1 MRQISESICRPA
13 FSLLLAL
20 VVTLVTAMSAHGQ
33 SQQEPQGPPTVLSI
47 DVRYSGP
54 PKVSKEKIL
63 AQIQTKVG
71 QPYSNSVVEQDIRSL
86 YQSGAV
92 LNVRIFAEPA
102 DGGVNVIVAIQTRS
116 IVREIEIEGANRI
129 SAKKIRK
136 KLKIKINSAVNEEEL
151 EKSRQEVIEMY
162 QASGFNDIDIK
173 TRVDTIDEK
182 RGTSRVVFTI
192 NEGVKGA
199 VRSVRFEGNAA
210 FSDRVLRKQMKTRG
224 KTLLAIFDK
233 SGRLDETQLQ
243 QDLDSV
249 REWYQNHGYIDVEV
263 KDVRKE
269 RKEGEK
275 GPMIITIVIA
285 QGIKYHVG
293 KVVITGEKITTVEK
307 IRFLLKMKE
316 GNVYSPKDLHDDA
329 KKIADAYGAGGYVDL
344 ELTPEGKPAGPG
356 RIDVHYKI
364 EEGSRSF
371 VQRINIVGN
380 TRTKDKVLRR
390 EVLVAPGDVY
400 NTIRV
405 DLTKKRLENL
415 GFFSKVETFPDDT
428 GIAGRKD
435 LTIQIEEK
443 RTGSLSF
450 GGGFSTVDSLVAF
463 VELTQGNFDIADWP
477 GFTGAGQKFR
487 LRLQGG
493 TQRRDFLLALT
504 EPWFLDRRLSL
515 GGQLFFSEADYL
527 SSVYS
532 QRDYG
537 FSEEIRKPLNAF
549 MYVTLGYRREELE
562 IYRLTT
568 GASQALRDEAGA
580 RDRSQ
585 FNSSIVFDRRD
596 NPNIT
601 RHGQRISISPYIA
614 GDYLGGNTQV
624 YGFDAEVSQY
634 LHLPWDTILLF
645 NHEVA
650 SVNSW
655 GNGNEVSIFDRLF
668 LGGSNNLRG
677 FQFRDIGPRDKG
689 GEPLGGRAMSR
700 STVEFTFPIIED
712 KARGAFFYDAG
723 FVNPDPFDFGMTNL
737 ADDVGFGIRM
747 VLPIG
752 PLRIDYGIPIRK
764 DGRSGGGKFNF
775 NVGYQF

>member
-1 MRQISESICRPA
+1 M
-13 FSLLLAL
+13 
-20 VVTLVTAMSAHGQ
+20 
-33 SQQEPQGPPTVLSI
+33 LSI
-47 DVRYSGP
+47 DVHYSGP

-63 AQIQTKVG
+63 AQMQTKVG
-71 QPYSNSVVEQDIRSL
+71 QAYSNSVVEQDIRSL
-86 YQSGAV
+86 YQSGEV
-92 LNVRIFAEPA
+92 LNVRIFAEA
-102 DGGVNVIVAIQTRS
+102 ATGGVNVIVAIQTRS

-151 EKSRQEVIEMY
+151 EKGRQDVVEMY
-162 QASGFNDIDIK
+162 QASGFNDIDVK

-182 RGTSRVVFTI
+182 RGLSRVVFTV

-199 VRSVRFEGNAA
+199 IRAIRFEGNTA

-224 KTLLAIFDK
+224 KTVIAIFDK

-263 KDVRKE
+263 KEVRRE
-269 RKEGEK
+269 REK

-285 QGIKYHVG
+285 EGTKYHVG

-307 IRFLLKMKE
+307 IRFLLQMKE

-329 KKIADAYGAGGYVDL
+329 KRVADAYGAGGYVDL

-356 RIDVHYKI
+356 RIDIHYKI

-390 EVLVAPGDVY
+390 EVLVTPGDVY
-400 NTIRV
+400 NTVRV
-405 DLTKKRLENL
+405 DLTKKRLDNL

-435 LTIQIEEK
+435 LTIQVEEK

-493 TQRRDFLLALT
+493 NQRKDFLLALT

-515 GGQLFFSEADYL
+515 SGQIYFSEADYL

-532 QRDYG
+532 QRTYG

-549 MYVTLGYRREELE
+549 MYFTVGYRREELE
-562 IYRLTT
+562 IYNILSGVHTE
-568 GASQALRDEAGA
+568 LLDEAGA

-596 NPNIT
+596 NPNLT
-601 RHGQRISISPYIA
+601 RHGQRISISPYVA

-634 LHLPWDTILLF
+634 LHMPWDMILLL

-655 GNGNEVSIFDRLF
+655 GTGNEVSIFDRLF

-677 FQFRDIGPRDKG
+677 FEFRDIGPRDSF
-689 GEPLGGRAMSR
+689 GEPLGGRALSR
-700 STVEFTFPIIED
+700 TTVELTFPLVED

-723 FVNPDPFDFGMTNL
+723 FVNTDPFDFGTTNL
-737 ADDVGFGIRM
+737 ASDVGFGIRL

-752 PLRIDYGIPIRK
+752 PLRVDYGIPLQK

>member
-13 FSLLLAL
+13 FSHLLAL
-20 VVTLVTAMSAHGQ
+20 VVTLATAMSGYGQ
-33 SQQEPQGPPTVLSI
+33 SPPEPQSPPKVLSI

-54 PKVSKEKIL
+54 ASVSKERIL
-63 AQIQTKVG
+63 AQMQTKVG
-71 QPYSNSVVEQDIRSL
+71 GLYSNSVVEQDIRSL
-86 YQSGAV
+86 YQTGAV
-92 LNVRIFAEPA
+92 LNIRIFAEPEA
-102 DGGVNVIVAIQTRS
+102 GGVNVIVAVQTRS
-116 IVREIEIEGANRI
+116 IIREIEIEGANRI

-136 KLKIKINSAVNEEEL
+136 KLKIKINSAANEEEL
-151 EKSRQEVIEMY
+151 EKARQDVIEMY
-162 QASGFNDIDIK
+162 QSSGFTDIDVK
-173 TRVDTIDEK
+173 TRVDVIDEK

-199 VRSVRFEGNAA
+199 IRTIRFEGNSA

-224 KTLLAIFDK
+224 KTVLAMFDK

-263 KDVRKE
+263 KDVRRE
-269 RKEGEK
+269 REK
-275 GPMIITIVIA
+275 GPLTITIVIA
-285 QGIKYHVG
+285 EGVKYHVG
-293 KVVITGEKITTVEK
+293 KIVITGEKITTLEK
-307 IRFLLKMKE
+307 IRMLLVMKE
-316 GNVYSPKDLHDDA
+316 GNIYSPKDLHDDA
-329 KKIADAYGAGGYVDL
+329 KRIADAYGTGGYVDL
-344 ELTPEGKPAGPG
+344 ELKPEGKPAGPG
-356 RIDVHYKI
+356 RIDVHYEI

-405 DLTKKRLENL
+405 DLTKKRLDNL
-415 GFFSKVETFPDDT
+415 GFFSKVETYPDET

-435 LTIQIEEK
+435 LTIQVEEK

-450 GGGFSTVDSLVAF
+450 GGGFSTVDSLVVFA
-463 VELTQGNFDIADWP
+463 ELTQGNFDIEDWP
-477 GFTGAGQKFR
+477 GFVGAGQKFR
-487 LRLQGG
+487 LRVQGG
-493 TQRRDFLLALT
+493 NQRKDFLLSLT

-515 GGQLFFSEADYL
+515 NGQIFFSEANYL
-527 SSVYS
+527 SSLYN

-549 MYVTLGYRREELE
+549 MYVTLSYRREWLE
-562 IYRLTT
+562 IFDLLALNHPELLAEAAAREK
-568 GASQALRDEAGA
+568 SQV
-580 RDRSQ
+580 ST
-585 FNSSIVFDRRD
+585 SIVFDRRD

-601 RHGQRISISPYIA
+601 RKGQRITISPYVA
-614 GDYLGGNTQV
+614 GAYLGGSTRI

-634 LHLPWDTILLF
+634 VHLPFDTILLF

-655 GNGNEVSIFDRLF
+655 GDGHDVSIFDRLF

-677 FQFRDIGPRDKG
+677 FEFRDVGPRDNL
-689 GEPLGGRAMSR
+689 GEPLGGRALSR
-700 STVEFTFPIIED
+700 STVEFTFPIIAD
-712 KARGAFFYDAG
+712 KARGALFYDAG
-723 FVNPDPFDFGMTNL
+723 FVNPDPFDFGTTNL
-737 ADDVGFGIRM
+737 ASDVGVGIRM

-752 PLRIDYGIPIRK
+752 PLRVDYGIPIQK

>member
-13 FSLLLAL
+13 FSLLLTL
-20 VVTLVTAMSAHGQ
+20 VVTLVTAMSAYGQ
-33 SQQEPQGPPTVLSI
+33 AQQEPQGPPTVLSI

-92 LNVRIFAEPA
+92 LNVRIFAEAA

-136 KLKIKINSAVNEEEL
+136 KLKIKISSAVNEEEL

-162 QASGFNDIDIK
+162 QASGFNDIDVK
-173 TRVDTIDEK
+173 FRVDPIDEK
-182 RGTSRVVFTI
+182 RGISRVVYTI

-199 VRSVRFEGNAA
+199 IRAIRFEGNTA
-210 FSDRVLRKQMKTRG
+210 FKDGVLRKQMKTHG
-224 KTLLAIFDK
+224 KTILAIFDK

-249 REWYQNHGYIDVEV
+249 REWYQDHGYIDVEV
-263 KDVRKE
+263 KDVRRE
-269 RKEGEK
+269 REK

-285 QGIKYHVG
+285 EGTKYHVG

-316 GNVYSPKDLHDDA
+316 GNVYSPKDLHDDS
-329 KKIADAYGAGGYVDL
+329 KRIADAYGAGGYVDL

-356 RIDVHYKI
+356 RVDIHYKI

-400 NTIRV
+400 NTVRV
-405 DLTKKRLENL
+405 DLTKKRLDNL
-415 GFFSKVETFPDDT
+415 GYFSKVETFPDDT

-435 LTIQIEEK
+435 LTIQVEEK

-493 TQRRDFLLALT
+493 NQRRDFLLALT
-504 EPWFLDRRLSL
+504 EPWFLDRRLALS
-515 GGQLFFSEADYL
+515 GQIFFSEANYL

-549 MYVTLGYRREELE
+549 MYMTLGYRREWLE
-562 IYRLTT
+562 IFNLTS
-568 GASQALRDEAGA
+568 GAHPELFAEAAAREKSQV
-580 RDRSQ
+580 S
-585 FNSSIVFDRRD
+585 SSIVFDRRD

-601 RHGQRISISPYIA
+601 RQGQRISISPYIA
-614 GDYLGGNTQV
+614 GDYLGGSTQV

-634 LHLPWDTILLF
+634 VHLPLDTILLF
-645 NHEVA
+645 NHEVG

-700 STVEFTFPIIED
+700 STVEFTFPIIAD
-712 KARGAFFYDAG
+712 KARGAFFYDAS
-723 FVNPDPFDFGMTNL
+723 FVNPDPFDFGTTNL
-737 ADDVGFGIRM
+737 ASDVGFGIRM

>member
-1 MRQISESICRPA
+1 MRQISESICRPVL
-13 FSLLLAL
+13 SLLLAL

-54 PKVSKEKIL
+54 AKVSKEKIL
-63 AQIQTKVG
+63 AQMQTKVG

-86 YQSGAV
+86 YKSGAV
-92 LNVRIFAEPA
+92 LNVRIFAEPEA
-102 DGGVNVIVAIQTRS
+102 GGVNVIVAIQTRS

-136 KLKIKINSAVNEEEL
+136 KLKIKINSAVDEEEL
-151 EKSRQEVIEMY
+151 EKNRQDVIEMY
-162 QASGFNDIDIK
+162 QASGFNDIDVK
-173 TRVDTIDEK
+173 TRVDVIDEK

-192 NEGVKGA
+192 SEGVKGA
-199 VRSVRFEGNAA
+199 IRAIRFEGNTA
-210 FSDRVLRKQMKTRG
+210 FKDGVLRKQMKTRG
-224 KTLLAIFDK
+224 KTILAIFDK

-285 QGIKYHVG
+285 EGIKYHVG

-316 GNVYSPKDLHDDA
+316 GNIYSPKDLHDDS
-329 KKIADAYGAGGYVDL
+329 KKIADAYGTAGYVDL
-344 ELTPEGKPAGPG
+344 ELTPEGKPEGTG

-400 NTIRV
+400 NTVRV
-405 DLTKKRLENL
+405 DLTKKRLDNL
-415 GFFSKVETFPDDT
+415 GYFSKVETFPDDT

-435 LTIQIEEK
+435 LTIQVEEK

-450 GGGFSTVDSLVAF
+450 GGGFSTIDQLVAF
-463 VELTQGNFDIADWP
+463 AELTQGNFDIADWP

-493 TQRRDFLLALT
+493 TQRKDFLLALT

-515 GGQLFFSEADYL
+515 SGQLFFSEADYL

-549 MYVTLGYRREELE
+549 MYMTLGYRREELE
-562 IYRLTT
+562 IYNLTA
-568 GASQALRDEAGA
+568 GASQALRDETRA

-585 FNSSIVFDRRD
+585 VSTSLVFDRRD

-601 RHGQRISISPYIA
+601 RHGQRISIAPYVA

-677 FQFRDIGPRDKG
+677 FQFRDIGPRDKA

-723 FVNPDPFDFGMTNL
+723 FVNPDPFDFGTTNL
-737 ADDVGFGIRM
+737 ASDVGFGIRM

-752 PLRIDYGIPIRK
+752 PLRIDYGIPMQK

>member
-1 MRQISESICRPA
+1 MRQISASICRPV
-13 FSLLLAL
+13 FSFLPAL
-20 VVTLVTAMSAHGQ
+20 VVTLVAVISAHGQ
-33 SQQEPQGPPTVLSI
+33 TQQEPPQGPPTILSI

-54 PKVSKEKIL
+54 PKISKEKIL
-63 AQIQTKVG
+63 AQMQTKVG

-86 YQSGAV
+86 YQTGDL
-92 LNVRIFAEPA
+92 LNVRIFAEPEA
-102 DGGVNVIVAIQTRS
+102 GGVNVIVAIQTRS
-116 IVREIEIEGANRI
+116 IVREIEIEGANRM
-129 SAKKIRK
+129 SAKKVRK
-136 KLKIKINSAVNEEEL
+136 RLKIKINSAVNEEEL
-151 EKSRQEVIEMY
+151 EKGRQDVIEMY
-162 QASGFNDIDIK
+162 QGSGFNDIDVK
-173 TRVDTIDEK
+173 TRVDSIDEK
-182 RGTSRVVFTI
+182 RGLSRVVFTI

-199 VRSVRFEGNAA
+199 VRSIRFEGNTA

-224 KTLLAIFDK
+224 KTLLALFDK
-233 SGRLDETQLQ
+233 SGRLDETQLA

-269 RKEGEK
+269 REK
-275 GPMIITIVIA
+275 GPMIITVVVA
-285 QGIKYHVG
+285 EGVKYHVG
-293 KVVITGEKITTVEK
+293 RLIISGEKIVTVQG
-307 IRFLLKMKE
+307 IRALLQMKE
-316 GNVYSPKDLHDDA
+316 GNVYSPKDLRDDA
-329 KKIADAYGAGGYVDL
+329 KKIADAYGMGGYVDL
-344 ELTPEGKPAGPG
+344 ELTPEGKPSGPG

-390 EVLVAPGDVY
+390 EVLITPGDVY
-400 NTIRV
+400 NTVRV

-415 GFFSKVETFPDDT
+415 GYFSKVDTFPDDT

-435 LTIQIEEK
+435 LTIQVEEK

-493 TQRRDFLLALT
+493 NQRKDFLLALT
-504 EPWFLDRRLSL
+504 EPWFLDRRLALS
-515 GGQLFFSEADYL
+515 GQIFFSEANYL
-527 SSVYS
+527 SSLYD

-549 MYVTLGYRREELE
+549 TYVTLGYRREWLE
-562 IYRLTT
+562 IYNLI
-568 GASQALRDEAGA
+568 GGHPELASEAGA
-580 RDRSQ
+580 REKSQ
-585 FNSSIVFDRRD
+585 VSTSIVFDRRD
-596 NPNIT
+596 NPNLT
-601 RHGQRISISPYIA
+601 HQGQRVSISPYIA
-614 GDYLGGNTQV
+614 GDYLGGSTQV

-634 LHLPWDTILLF
+634 VHLPLDTILLF

-655 GNGNEVSIFDRLF
+655 GVGNEVSIFDRLF

-677 FQFRDIGPRDKG
+677 FEFRDVGPRDVL
-689 GEPLGGRAMSR
+689 GEPLGGRALSR
-700 STVEFTFPIIED
+700 TTIEFTFPIIAE
-712 KARGAFFYDAG
+712 KARGALFYDAG
-723 FVNPDPFDFGMTNL
+723 FVNPDPFDFGTTNL
-737 ADDVGFGIRM
+737 ASDVGFGIRM

-752 PLRIDYGIPIRK
+752 PLRIDYGIPIQK

>member
-33 SQQEPQGPPTVLSI
+33 GQQEPQGPPTVLSI

-92 LNVRIFAEPA
+92 LNVRIFAEPEA
-102 DGGVNVIVAIQTRS
+102 GGVNVIVAIQTRS

-136 KLKIKINSAVNEEEL
+136 KLKIKISSAVNEEEL

-199 VRSVRFEGNAA
+199 IRSVRFEGNAA

-249 REWYQNHGYIDVEV
+249 REWYQNRGYIDMEV
-263 KDVRKE
+263 KNVRKE
-269 RKEGEK
+269 REK

-285 QGIKYHVG
+285 EGIKYHVG
-293 KVVITGEKITTVEK
+293 KVVITGEKITTGEK
-307 IRFLLKMKE
+307 IRSLLKMKE

-329 KKIADAYGAGGYVDL
+329 KKIADAYGSGGYIDL
-344 ELTPEGKPAGPG
+344 ELAPEGKPAGPG
-356 RIDVHYKI
+356 RIDLHYKI

-390 EVLVAPGDVY
+390 EVLVTPGDVY
-400 NTIRV
+400 DTVRV
-405 DLTKKRLENL
+405 DATKKRLENL
-415 GFFSKVETFPDDT
+415 GYFSKVETYPDDT

-435 LTIQIEEK
+435 LTIQVEEK

-450 GGGFSTVDSLVAF
+450 GGGYSTVDSLVAF

-515 GGQLFFSEADYL
+515 SGQLFFSEANYL
-527 SSVYS
+527 SSIYD

-537 FSEEIRKPLNAF
+537 FSEEIRKPLGVFTYA
-549 MYVTLGYRREELE
+549 TLGYRREEFE
-562 IYRLTT
+562 IYNLTLS
-568 GASQALRDEAGA
+568 ASPALKAETGA

-585 FNSSIVFDRRD
+585 VSTGLVFDRRD
-596 NPNIT
+596 NPTLT
-601 RHGQRISISPYIA
+601 RHGQRISITTYVA

-624 YGFDAEVSQY
+624 YGFDGEVSQY
-634 LHLPWDTILLF
+634 FHLPWDTILLL

-655 GNGNEVSIFDRLF
+655 GKGNEVSIFDRLF

-677 FQFRDIGPRDKG
+677 FEFRDVGPRDSA
-689 GEPLGGRAMSR
+689 GEPLGGRTLSR
-700 STVEFTFPIIED
+700 NTVEFTFPIIAE
-712 KARGAFFYDAG
+712 KARGAFFYDTG
-723 FVNPDPFDFGMTNL
+723 FVNPDPFDFGTTHL
-737 ADDVGFGIRM
+737 ASDVGFGLRM

-752 PLRIDYGIPIRK
+752 PLRIDYGIPIQK

>member
-1 MRQISESICRPA
+1 
-13 FSLLLAL
+13 
-20 VVTLVTAMSAHGQ
+20 
-33 SQQEPQGPPTVLSI
+33 
-47 DVRYSGP
+47 
-54 PKVSKEKIL
+54 
-63 AQIQTKVG
+63 
-71 QPYSNSVVEQDIRSL
+71 
-86 YQSGAV
+86 
-92 LNVRIFAEPA
+92 
-102 DGGVNVIVAIQTRS
+102 
-116 IVREIEIEGANRI
+116 
-129 SAKKIRK
+129 
-136 KLKIKINSAVNEEEL
+136 
-151 EKSRQEVIEMY
+151 MY

-199 VRSVRFEGNAA
+199 IRSVRFEGNTAY
-210 FSDRVLRKQMKTRG
+210 SDRVLRKQMKTRG
-224 KTLLAIFDK
+224 KTILAIFDK

-249 REWYQNHGYIDVEV
+249 REWYQNRGYIDVEV
-263 KDVRKE
+263 KNVRKE
-269 RKEGEK
+269 REK

-285 QGIKYHVG
+285 EGVKYHVG
-293 KVVITGEKITTVEK
+293 KVVITGEKITTIEK
-307 IRFLLKMKE
+307 IRFLLQMKE
-316 GNVYSPKDLHDDA
+316 GNVYSPKDLRDDA
-329 KKIADAYGAGGYVDL
+329 KRIADAYGAGGYVDL
-344 ELTPEGKPAGPG
+344 ELAPEGKPAGPG
-356 RIDVHYKI
+356 RIDIHYKI

-435 LTIQIEEK
+435 LTIQVEEK

-463 VELTQGNFDIADWP
+463 AELTQGNFDIADWP

-487 LRLQGG
+487 LRVQGG
-493 TQRRDFLLALT
+493 NQRKDFLLALT

-515 GGQLFFSEADYL
+515 SGQIFFSEANYL

-549 MYVTLGYRREELE
+549 MYMTLGYRREWLE
-562 IYRLTT
+562 IFNLLS
-568 GASQALRDEAGA
+568 GSHPELLAEAASREK
-580 RDRSQ
+580 SQ
-585 FNSSIVFDRRD
+585 VSTSIVFDRRD

-601 RHGQRISISPYIA
+601 RQGQRISISPFIA
-614 GDYLGGNTQV
+614 GDYLGGSTRV

-634 LHLPWDTILLF
+634 VHLPLDTILLF

-655 GNGNEVSIFDRLF
+655 GTGNEVSIFDRLF

-700 STVEFTFPIIED
+700 STIEFTFPIIAD

-723 FVNPDPFDFGMTNL
+723 LVNPDPFDFGTTNL

-752 PLRIDYGIPIRK
+752 PLRVDYGIPVRK

>member
-1 MRQISESICRPA
+1 
-13 FSLLLAL
+13 
-20 VVTLVTAMSAHGQ
+20 
-33 SQQEPQGPPTVLSI
+33 
-47 DVRYSGP
+47 
-54 PKVSKEKIL
+54 
-63 AQIQTKVG
+63 
-71 QPYSNSVVEQDIRSL
+71 
-86 YQSGAV
+86 
-92 LNVRIFAEPA
+92 
-102 DGGVNVIVAIQTRS
+102 
-116 IVREIEIEGANRI
+116 
-129 SAKKIRK
+129 
-136 KLKIKINSAVNEEEL
+136 
-151 EKSRQEVIEMY
+151 
-162 QASGFNDIDIK
+162 
-173 TRVDTIDEK
+173 
-182 RGTSRVVFTI
+182 
-192 NEGVKGA
+192 
-199 VRSVRFEGNAA
+199 
-210 FSDRVLRKQMKTRG
+210 MKTRG

-233 SGRLDETQLQ
+233 SGRLDQTQLQ

-269 RKEGEK
+269 REK

-285 QGIKYHVG
+285 EGTKYHVG

-316 GNVYSPKDLHDDA
+316 GNVYSPKDLHDDS
-329 KKIADAYGAGGYVDL
+329 KRIADAYGAGGYVDL

-356 RIDVHYKI
+356 RVDIHYKI

-400 NTIRV
+400 NTVRV
-405 DLTKKRLENL
+405 DLTKKRLDNL
-415 GFFSKVETFPDDT
+415 GYFSKVETFPDDT

-435 LTIQIEEK
+435 LTIQVEEK

-493 TQRRDFLLALT
+493 NQRRDFLLALT

-515 GGQLFFSEADYL
+515 SGQIFFSEANYL

-549 MYVTLGYRREELE
+549 MYMTLGYRREWLE
-562 IYRLTT
+562 IFNLTS
-568 GASQALRDEAGA
+568 GAHPELFAEAAAREKSQV
-580 RDRSQ
+580 S
-585 FNSSIVFDRRD
+585 SSIVFDRRD

-601 RHGQRISISPYIA
+601 RQGQRISISPYIA
-614 GDYLGGNTQV
+614 GDYLGGSTQV

-634 LHLPWDTILLF
+634 VHLPWDTILLF

-700 STVEFTFPIIED
+700 STVEFTFPIIAD

-723 FVNPDPFDFGMTNL
+723 FVNPDPFDFGTTNL
-737 ADDVGFGIRM
+737 ASDVGFGIRM

-752 PLRIDYGIPIRK
+752 PLRVDYGIPIQK

>member
-1 MRQISESICRPA
+1 M
-13 FSLLLAL
+13 
-20 VVTLVTAMSAHGQ
+20 LVTAMSAYGQ
-33 SQQEPQGPPTVLSI
+33 AQQEPPQGPPIVLSI

-63 AQIQTKVG
+63 AQIKTKVG

-86 YQSGAV
+86 YQSGEV
-92 LNVRIFAEPA
+92 LNVRIFAEEA
-102 DGGVNVIVAIQTRS
+102 TGGVNVIVAIQTRS

-136 KLKIKINSAVNEEEL
+136 KIKIKINSPVNEEEL
-151 EKSRQEVIEMY
+151 EKSRQEVIGMY
-162 QASGFNDIDIK
+162 QAGGFNDIDVK
-173 TRVDTIDEK
+173 ARVDTLDEK
-182 RGTSRVVFTI
+182 RGLSRVVFTI

-199 VRSVRFEGNAA
+199 VRSIRFEGNTA

-224 KTLLAIFDK
+224 KTLIAILDK
-233 SGRLDETQLQ
+233 SGRLEETQLQ

-269 RKEGEK
+269 REK

-285 QGIKYHVG
+285 EGVKYHVG
-293 KVVITGEKITTVEK
+293 RVVITGEKITTIEK

-329 KKIADAYGAGGYVDL
+329 KRIADAYGAGGYVDL
-344 ELTPEGKPAGPG
+344 ELTPEGKPAGVG

-405 DLTKKRLENL
+405 DLTKKRLDNL
-415 GFFSKVETFPDDT
+415 GYFSKVETFPDDT

-435 LTIQIEEK
+435 LTIEVEEK

-493 TQRRDFLLALT
+493 NQRKDFLLSLT

-515 GGQLFFSEADYL
+515 GGQIFFSEANYL
-527 SSVYS
+527 SSLYD

-549 MYVTLGYRREELE
+549 MYVTLGYRREWLE
-562 IYRLTT
+562 IFNLNSLFHPELLEEA
-568 GASQALRDEAGA
+568 ASREK
-580 RDRSQ
+580 SQ
-585 FNSSIVFDRRD
+585 VSTSIVFDRRD

-601 RHGQRISISPYIA
+601 RQGQRISISPYIA
-614 GDYLGGNTQV
+614 GDYLGGSTQV

-634 LHLPWDTILLF
+634 IHLPLDTILLF

-655 GNGNEVSIFDRLF
+655 GTGNEVSIFDRLF

-677 FQFRDIGPRDKG
+677 FEFRDVGPRDNL
-689 GEPLGGRAMSR
+689 GEPLGGRALSR
-700 STVEFTFPIIED
+700 TTVEFTFPIIAD

-723 FVNPDPFDFGMTNL
+723 FVNSDPFDFGTTNL
-737 ADDVGFGIRM
+737 ASDVGFGIRM

-752 PLRIDYGIPIRK
+752 PLRVDYGFPIQK